1 MVTGMD
7 WEKIEFFNHAQFDL
21 SGLENHL
28 SRKEF
33 LAGSTII
40 DSSIRN
46 TKLYILKHGYCTV
59 NKGELVLHTINPNQI
74 FGEISSLLLL
84 PVNADIV
91 AKTDC
96 TTFEL
101 DVASLEKG
109 TASKILLSN
118 LKLLAGREVA
128 NKLNQSN
135 QGYALKLK
143 KENEELKEK
152 RRYSILFTQLF
163 TGISIY
169 TFCLDIIR
177 RFESKLPSNTIIS
190 SIIILIFAL
199 LLLYLIIKSKL
210 PLKSY
215 GITLVNWK
223 YNVFQSFLY
232 SLPILVL
239 AFMGKYIWM
248 KYDTTGQVKLFQPE
262 AIFTSPTDFNYTF
275 YVGAIIAY
283 CILSI
288 IQEFI
293 GRCGIHATLRNYYLS
308 DENPSEWKGIIV
320 SSIMFMA
327 THAHLGAMFSA
338 LVFLPGVFWAWM
350 FTKQNSIVGPAFS
363 HCIIGVFIVFILGIP
378 V

>member
-1 MVTGMD
+1 MDHPID
-7 WEKIEFFNHAQFDL
+7 WEKVEFFKNAEFDL
-21 SGLENHL
+21 SGLENYFIT
-28 SRKEF
+28 KNFIQGEI
-33 LAGSTII
+33 II
-40 DSSIRN
+40 DSNVKNS
-46 TKLYILKHGYCTV
+46 KLYILLSGHCTV
-59 NKGELVLHTINPNQI
+59 NKGELVLHTIKPNHI

-84 PVNADIV
+84 PVNADIQ

-96 TTFEL
+96 STLEL
-101 DVASLEKG
+101 DVQRMENDA
-109 TASKILLSN
+109 TAKSLLSN

-143 KENEELKEK
+143 KENEDLKEK

-177 RFESKLPSNTIIS
+177 RYESKLPSNTIIS

-215 GITLVNWK
+215 GITLENWK
-223 YNVFQSFLY
+223 SNLLYSFLY
-232 SLPILVL
+232 SLPILIL
-239 AFMGKYIWM
+239 AFIGKYCWM
-248 KYDTTGQVKLFQPE
+248 KYDTTGTVKLFQPE
-262 AIFTSPTDFNYTF
+262 AVFTKPEDFNFTF
-275 YVGAIIAY
+275 YSVAIIAY
-283 CILSI
+283 CLLSI
-288 IQEFI
+288 VQEFI

-327 THAHLGAMFSA
+327 THAHLGALFSA
-338 LVFLPGVFWAWM
+338 LVFLPGVFWAWI

-378 V
+378 L